1 MYLFHIKKIKSC
13 VNNVFFS
20 VMNVPFILR
29 FCMILEIVFLLE
41 EALDGSQNFSFNLI
55 FWALIFVKTTMACI

>member
-1 MYLFHIKKIKSC
+1 MC
-13 VNNVFFS
+13 FFS